1 MIQVSLHKTLQSAQ
15 GKISLEVECSF
26 TTGSFVTIYGPSGAG
41 KTTLLRMLA
50 GLLKPDDGFIKMG
63 DNIWFDAKQ
72 RIDLA
77 PQKRSIGFV
86 FQDYALFPNM
96 SVAQNIGFG
105 LNKKDDKAIVEEWLD
120 ILDLQQLRDRKS
132 DTLSGGQKQRVA
144 LARALVRKPALLLLD
159 EPLSALDHKMQQRL
173 QDELLQM
180 HRKFN
185 LTTMLVSH
193 DIAEIYKVSDKV
205 FVLENGTI
213 QRKGRPEDVFSDSTA
228 TGSFQ
233 FTGEVLGIKKEDI
246 IYVVSVLVGN
256 NIVKIIGTENEVDN
270 LGPGD
275 KILLSSKAFNPLFK
289 KIG

>member
-105 LNKKDDKAIVEEWLD
+105 LNKKDDKANVEEWLD
-120 ILDLQQLRDRKS
+120 ILDLQQ
-132 DTLSGGQKQRVA
+132 
-144 LARALVRKPALLLLD
+144 
-159 EPLSALDHKMQQRL
+159 
-173 QDELLQM
+173 
-180 HRKFN
+180 
-185 LTTMLVSH
+185 
-193 DIAEIYKVSDKV
+193 
-205 FVLENGTI
+205 
-213 QRKGRPEDVFSDSTA
+213 
-228 TGSFQ
+228 
-233 FTGEVLGIKKEDI
+233 
-246 IYVVSVLVGN
+246 
-256 NIVKIIGTENEVDN
+256 
-270 LGPGD
+270 
-275 KILLSSKAFNPLFK
+275 
-289 KIG
+289 